1 MASVSISCP
10 SCSATDGVVRSNR
23 LIQPTG
29 WSTSQRCRPD
39 KTRQRR
45 IRQPAWALDVG
56 CGVTALSD
64 LRGGALH
71 SGVGLIRRASVAS
84 GNRLGR

>member
-1 MASVSISCP
+1 MMRHIRHGMPDVAY
-10 SCSATDGVVRSNR
+10 A
-23 LIQPTG
+23 
-29 WSTSQRCRPD
+29 D

-84 GNRLGR
+84 GNRLGRWMSDAA